1 MTEQV
6 GEPQEP
12 TPTSSESPADT
23 ADTAAAPSKSI
34 DELVAALG
42 DDAAAAEN
50 SGEREPD
57 PGEGQ
62 APPVGGAVE
71 LVETLPIEADDDLS
85 GVEGEASARLVS
97 IVESLLFA
105 ANRPLTVRV
114 LRKALSSEPSKR
126 QIQLALKQLEVETA
140 GNGVVLRQVAGGFVL
155 RTNPDN
161 AAYVQRLLR
170 ARPVRLSR
178 PQLEAL
184 AVIVYRQPITRAEI
198 DHVRGVDSGAVLKL
212 LLERDLIK
220 IVGRKEEP
228 GRPMLYGTTVKFLEF
243 FDLKSLRDLPDLHEF
258 RELSDVSKDRLRT
271 SMGEDELEVF
281 GQEVIDFARAG
292 GEEPGAAEA
301 TGSAPAQ
308 EPDEE
313 GAPASPTLAG
323 DGDSEA
329 SAASEGA
336 SPATSIDEA
345 AGPDAED
352 AAEDSASVPPIDDED
367 SQP

>member
-12 TPTSSESPADT
+12 L
-23 ADTAAAPSKSI
+23 DTAAQPSAETAPDATSPPSKSI

-42 DDAAAAEN
+42 EDGPADAGEDAGDTSGGDAAAA
-50 SGEREPD
+50 S
-57 PGEGQ
+57 
-62 APPVGGAVE
+62 APEEVA
-71 LVETLPIEADDDLS
+71 LVEKLPMEPDDDLS

-126 QIQLALKQLEVETA
+126 QIQLALKQLEVDTA
-140 GNGVVLRQVAGGFVL
+140 DKGVVLRQVAGGFVL

-161 AAYVQRLLR
+161 ASFVQRLLQ

-178 PQLEAL
+178 PQLETL

-243 FDLKSLRDLPDLHEF
+243 FELKNLRDLPDLHEF

-271 SMGEDELEVF
+271 SMDEDELEVF

-292 GEEPGAAEA
+292 GEDQSDAE
-301 TGSAPAQ
+301 TT
-308 EPDEE
+308 DEE
-313 GAPASPTLAG
+313 PAVTTQEDAETTDEETASPTQEVVEDTAE
-323 DGDSEA
+323 D
-329 SAASEGA
+329 
-336 SPATSIDEA
+336 T
-345 AGPDAED
+345 AED
-352 AAEDSASVPPIDDED
+352 AVEDAPADEGEPSATPGEESP
-367 SQP
+367 S

>member
-6 GEPQEP
+6 GEPQAP
-12 TPTSSESPADT
+12 TPVSSESPSDSSE
-23 ADTAAAPSKSI
+23 APSKSI

-42 DDAAAAEN
+42 DDEAEADDEAN
-50 SGEREPD
+50 EVDVASSAVD
-57 PGEGQ
+57 D
-62 APPVGGAVE
+62 APIGDTVE
-71 LVETLPIEADDDLS
+71 LVERLPIEPDDDLTD
-85 GVEGEASARLVS
+85 VEGEASARLVS

-105 ANRPLTVRV
+105 ANRPLTVRGI
-114 LRKALSSEPSKR
+114 RKALSSEPSKR
-126 QIQLALKQLEVETA
+126 QIQLALKQLEVDTS
-140 GNGVVLRQVAGGFVL
+140 GRGVVLRQVAGGFVL

-161 AAYVQRLLR
+161 AQYVQRLLQ

-178 PQLEAL
+178 PQLESL

-271 SMGEDELEVF
+271 SMDEDELEVF
-281 GQEVIDFARAG
+281 GQEVIDFAREG
-292 GEEPGAAEA
+292 GEEPAE
-301 TGSAPAQ
+301 GPPSS
-308 EPDEE
+308 DEE
-313 GAPASPTLAG
+313 REHESAGEESTLNTEAADDEGELDLEEPSSAEQSPEETRSS
-323 DGDSEA
+323 D
-329 SAASEGA
+329 
-336 SPATSIDEA
+336 PAT
-345 AGPDAED
+345 
-352 AAEDSASVPPIDDED
+352 PPESNDED
-367 SQP
+367 PSQ